1 MPQAG
6 SLLSLCKEFLFEKF
20 KLNSLKFLYEQ
31 TILRNENEIS
41 HLAHVVAN
49 LSLTFQMRLNM
60 FFLSFEQEL
69 RKLRGLH
76 GQVSK

>member
-6 SLLSLCKEFLFEKF
+6 SLLSLCKESFEEF
-20 KLNSLKFLYEQ
+20 ELNYLKLMYEPS
-31 TILRNENEIS
+31 ILRNENENS
-41 HLAHVVAN
+41 HLARVVAN
-49 LSLTFQMRLNM
+49 LSLFFSNK
-60 FFLSFEQEL
+60 FEYIFLSFEQEL